1 MKRILPLLASI
12 IFFTSTAGH
21 AESLTYVNGV
31 PVFDTVYAQPIDAD
45 EGIIWENAFSPEW
58 HPKYPELPPSKGNQ
72 EAGIDALADY
82 TAKDHPQY
90 AIMLNCRVIEYNHKG
105 CVIQTPFGD
114 MTATPYSD
122 PELYYGGILVIKV
135 FEGTTDGYI
144 YDLVSGQVIH
154 ALIDSSAAFN

>member
-1 MKRILPLLASI
+1 MKWILSILASM
-12 IFFTSTAGH
+12 IFFTGTSY

-31 PVFDTVYAQPIDAD
+31 PVFDTVYAPPIDAD
-45 EGIIWENAFSPEW
+45 EGIIWSTAFSPEW
-58 HPKYPELPPSKGNQ
+58 HPKYPELPPAMGNQ
-72 EAGIDALADY
+72 EDGIDALADY
-82 TAKDHPQY
+82 TSKGHPQY
-90 AIMLNCRVIEYNHKG
+90 AIMMNCRVMEYHHKG

-122 PELYYGGILVIKV
+122 PELYYGSVLVIKV